1 MNDSQTDIKNIF
13 EELKEVRN
21 VVGDKDYKRMLAT
34 VSVANFV
41 VESAEAGEAFTRRDI
56 HKHVG
61 NVLESEGFENY
72 SYGFY
77 RKWDV

>member
-1 MNDSQTDIKNIF
+1 MNDSQTVIKNIF

-41 VESAEAGEAFTRRDI
+41 VESVEAGEEFTRKDI
-56 HKHVG
+56 HNHVG
-61 NVLESEGFENY
+61 KVLESEGFENY
-72 SYGFY
+72 TYGFY
-77 RKWDV
+77 RRWDV